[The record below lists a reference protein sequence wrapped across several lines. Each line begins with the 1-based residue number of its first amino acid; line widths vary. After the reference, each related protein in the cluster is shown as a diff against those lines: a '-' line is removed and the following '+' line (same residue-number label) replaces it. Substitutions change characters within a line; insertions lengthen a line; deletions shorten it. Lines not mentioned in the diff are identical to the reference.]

1 MLDNASNKNSVPKN
15 GDLSNIRNPQALP
28 FRGSFVPATPENVD
42 IFRLLDQLEELPE
55 KAKHIR
61 FLRTMIGFD
70 EEQFYMLLLK
80 IRANMPEDLK
90 RAQRLA
96 RDTERIADEARDAA
110 AQQVESGRAEA
121 ARIIAEAKAEAERI
135 LAESRQQA
143 AKMVEQS
150 EVYRMASAQAQ
161 EIIRRAEIEAAEIR
175 KGADEYAR
183 DVLANMEM
191 IMGKALVTVQHGRQT
206 LERSRK

>member
-1 MLDNASNKNSVPKN
+1 
-15 GDLSNIRNPQALP
+15 
-28 FRGSFVPATPENVD
+28 VPATPENVD

>member
-15 GDLSNIRNPQALP
+15 GDPNSIRNPQALP
-28 FRGSFVPATPENVD
+28 FRGSFVPAAPENVD

-61 FLRTMIGFD
+61 FLKTMIGFD

-110 AQQVESGRAEA
+110 AQQLESGRAEA
-121 ARIIAEAKAEAERI
+121 ARIIAEARAEAERI

-143 AKMVEQS
+143 ARMVEQS
-150 EVYRMASAQAQ
+150 EVYRMASAQAN

-175 KGADEYAR
+175 KGADDYAR
-183 DVLANMEM
+183 DVLSNMEV
-191 IMGKALVTVQHGRQT
+191 IMGKALVTVQHGRET